1 MKILHIHQDYP
12 DNRNFPST
20 NAVKNLIDG
29 VKKKDKKIEHF
40 VISINRSSNPFRISF
55 KQFDDGLSVVFW
67 SIPLPII
74 YTLSIR
80 FWSFILK
87 KTINLKDFDCIH
99 AHKLTSE
106 GLFAYYL
113 SKSTSIP
120 YCISVRGGTDLHN
133 INRFSG
139 MKKTFSKIY
148 KNAKEIF
155 WVSPWATELIV
166 SKLGVFEKGILLPNI
181 CKLVEPESVISYS
194 QSRYTTVLSFHQY
207 KRKGLLQLFQTIHE
221 LNKKGLDVKL
231 DVIGSGG
238 EKEKRLIKKEVNKLG
253 LSNHVKF
260 LGQLPHSEVLTKLQ
274 ASKALLLPAENETF
288 GMVYVEALSCG
299 CPILYM
305 ANTGVDGYFCDKN
318 VGVKVYSQEINELCG
333 AIITLEDNNSF
344 YKEEIQNFLNRGE
357 LEEFKEDSI
366 VKSYIMELANGK

>member
-55 KQFDDGLSVVFW
+55 KQFNDGLSVVFW

-106 GLFAYYL
+106 GLFAYHL

-120 YCISVRGGTDLHN
+120 YYISVRGGTDLHN

-148 KNAKEIF
+148 KNAKKIF
-155 WVSPWATELIV
+155 WVSPWATELTV
-166 SKLGVFEKGILLPNI
+166 SKLGVFEKGVLLPNI

-207 KRKGLLQLFQTIHE
+207 KRKGLLQLFKSIHE
-221 LNKKGLDVKL
+221 LNKKGLDVNL

-238 EKEKRLIKKEVNKLG
+238 KKEKGLIKNEVNKLG

-274 ASKALLLPAENETF
+274 ASKGLLLPAENETF

-318 VGVKVYSQEINELCG
+318 VGVKVNSQDVNELSD
-333 AIITLEDNNSF
+333 AIITLENNNSF
-344 YKEEIQNFLNRGE
+344 YKQEIQSFLNRGE